1 MLNKLFKIVV
11 FNFCVFWMIKE
22 IAVPVY
28 GYFNY
33 RDEYQVLVN
42 ECARAM
48 ENHWDIES
56 SNEKNESLLR
66 SSKTSL
72 IVCHD
77 YDKLR
82 KLLLSFGINE
92 YIWNFIFFCIIN
104 SVSCLIIAY
113 NQADLYW
120 EIVIS

>member
-1 MLNKLFKIVV
+1 MCILVDKR
-11 FNFCVFWMIKE
+11 E

-92 YIWNFIFFCIIN
+92 YILSYLGLVSLEVGPQKIDDIIKPHIFTN
-104 SVSCLIIAY
+104 R
-113 NQADLYW
+113 
-120 EIVIS
+120 